1 MLLAVPCQ
9 GKENIYIWP
18 SVHIILFIPKET
30 GTELHKRYILD
41 AMVISDDWAE
51 EELERQ
57 LRALSPIHC
66 IEDAEKK
73 LKELE
78 SNENLKNGK

>member
-1 MLLAVPCQ
+1 MSTLYYLFQKKQ
-9 GKENIYIWP
+9 GPSYINAA
-18 SVHIILFIPKET
+18 
-30 GTELHKRYILD
+30 LD